1 MRERLIY
8 LGKVYVITIVVFVI
22 AKVVF
27 MVANYEGHAFGVGDV
42 WDVVRHGIGLDLS
55 TGLYV
60 VAVPFLVT
68 MVSVW
73 WPSRVLE
80 TVMKVYYGV
89 IAIAMMLAFTAD
101 TSLYPFWG
109 FKLDA
114 SCLQYL
120 ETPAEA
126 KASVSGGY
134 MAVRFVVIVVGA
146 WMLYLLYRKIH
157 RGGSDHPYP
166 SYSGGEN
173 RAKKSFSG
181 GEVGVGRKTR
191 NTVFYFLCIPLMVI
205 GIRGGLDESTTNIGQ
220 VYFSQDQ
227 FLNHSAVNPVFSF
240 FASLESTSSDNVVYD
255 FYDAG
260 ELKQLTE
267 GLYDNGSVAG
277 DTLLK
282 TQRPN
287 VVVILLE
294 SCGSMFLKVMPN
306 LRKAAQ
312 EGVEFTN
319 CYGNSYRT
327 DRGTVCALSGYL
339 SFPTMS
345 VMKMSNKVSHLPS
358 IAKSLQKE
366 GYHTAYLYGGDINFT
381 KMKGYLISTGFE
393 KLHWKQ
399 DYTEKEQGTS
409 KWGVRDDITFETLRE
424 MVKEA
429 DQTTPARRLLHEDAI
444 AYSGGENR
452 FLIGYSTLSSHEPW
466 DVPEDKF
473 KIPQY
478 NGFWYVDQ
486 CIGRFLKAMKQSEQ
500 WDNLLIVFMPDHS
513 SDFEK
518 YNEQHP
524 DRNRIPMVWTGGA
537 VKGPRKLDMI
547 CNQSDFVAT
556 LLGQMGIS
564 HRDFVFS
571 RDVTSE
577 SYRYPFAIHMFNNGV
592 SMTDSTGFMLYDLT
606 ADKITV
612 STSKEGD
619 RMARTGKAILQ
630 KAAENLRN
638 LGTKN

>member
-1 MRERLIY
+1 
-8 LGKVYVITIVVFVI
+8 
-22 AKVVF
+22 

-60 VAVPFLVT
+60 LAVPFLVT

-89 IAIAMMLAFTAD
+89 IASAMMLAFTAD

-134 MAVRFVVIVVGA
+134 MAVRIVVIVVGA
-146 WMLYLLYRKIH
+146 WVLYRIYEGV
-157 RGGSDHPYP
+157 RSQE
-166 SYSGGEN
+166 SGVRRE
-173 RAKKSFSG
+173 
-181 GEVGVGRKTR
+181 GRYNVAGKAR
-191 NTVFYFLCIPLMVI
+191 STVFYFLCIPLMVI

-294 SCGSMFLKVMPN
+294 SCGSMFMKVMPN

-399 DYTEKEQGTS
+399 DYSEKEQGTS
-409 KWGVRDDITFETLRE
+409 KWGVRDDITFETLE
-424 MVKEA
+424 KMVKEA
-429 DQTTPARRLLHEDAI
+429 DQTTPNRRLLHEDAI

-473 KIPQY
+473 KTPQY

-486 CIGRFLKAMKQSEQ
+486 CIGRFLKAMKRSAQ

-513 SDFEK
+513 SDFEA

-547 CNQSDFVAT
+547 CNQSDFAAT

-577 SYRYPFAIHMFNNGV
+577 SYSYPFAIHMFNNGV

-612 STSKEGD
+612 STSKEGE

-630 KAAENLRN
+630 KAAEDLRN
-638 LGTKN
+638 LGTKEVIKN

>member
-1 MRERLIY
+1 MKERLIY
-8 LGKVYVITIVVFVI
+8 LTKVYLITVCIFVI

-27 MVANYEGHAFGVGDV
+27 MVANYEGHAFGAIDV
-42 WDVVRHGIGLDLS
+42 WEVVRHGLTLDLS
-55 TGLYV
+55 TAIYIISI
-60 VAVPFLVT
+60 PFLLLI
-68 MVSVW
+68 VSVW
-73 WPSRVLE
+73 RMPKGIW
-80 TVMKVYYGV
+80 TVFKIYYG
-89 IAIAMMLAFTAD
+89 IISFAMMLAFTAD

-134 MAVRFVVIVVGA
+134 MAVRIVVIVAGA
-146 WMLYLLYRKIH
+146 WVLYRIYEGV
-157 RGGSDHPYP
+157 RSQE
-166 SYSGGEN
+166 SGVRRE
-173 RAKKSFSG
+173 
-181 GEVGVGRKTR
+181 GRYNVAGKAR
-191 NTVFYFLCIPLMVI
+191 STVFYFLCIPLMVI

-255 FYDAG
+255 FYDQK

-267 GLYDNGSVAG
+267 GLYDNGSMAG

-358 IAKSLQKE
+358 IARSLQKE

-409 KWGVRDDITFETLRE
+409 KWGVRDDITFETLE
-424 MVKEA
+424 KMVKEA
-429 DQTTPARRLLHEDAI
+429 DQTTPNPS
-444 AYSGGENR
+444 YSGGENR

-473 KIPQY
+473 KTPQY

-612 STSKEGD
+612 STSKEGE

-630 KAAENLRN
+630 KAAEDLRN
-638 LGTKN
+638 LGIKE

>member
-60 VAVPFLVT
+60 LAVPFLVT

-134 MAVRFVVIVVGA
+134 MAVRIVVIVAGA
-146 WMLYLLYRKIH
+146 WVLYLLYRKIL

-166 SYSGGEN
+166 SY
-173 RAKKSFSG
+173 SG

-220 VYFSQDQ
+220 VYFSQNQ

-255 FYDAG
+255 FYDKG
-260 ELKQLTE
+260 ELGKLTE

-294 SCGSMFLKVMPN
+294 SCGSMFMKVMPN

-358 IAKSLQKE
+358 IARSLQKE

-399 DYTEKEQGTS
+399 DYTEKEQSTS
-409 KWGVRDDITFETLRE
+409 KWGVRDDITFETLE
-424 MVKEA
+424 KMVKEA
-429 DQTTPARRLLHEDAI
+429 DQ
-444 AYSGGENR
+444 R

-473 KIPQY
+473 KTPQY

-513 SDFEK
+513 SDFEA

-547 CNQSDFVAT
+547 CNQSDFAAT

-630 KAAENLRN
+630 MAAEDLRN
-638 LGTKN
+638 LGTKEVIKN

>member
-60 VAVPFLVT
+60 LAVPFLVT

-134 MAVRFVVIVVGA
+134 MAVRIVVIVAGA
-146 WMLYLLYRKIH
+146 WVLYRI
-157 RGGSDHPYP
+157 Y
-166 SYSGGEN
+166 E
-173 RAKKSFSG
+173 
-181 GEVGVGRKTR
+181 GVRSQELGARREGRYNVAGKAR
-191 NTVFYFLCIPLMVI
+191 STVFYFLCIPLMVI

-267 GLYDNGSVAG
+267 GLYDNGSMAG

-306 LRKAAQ
+306 LRKAAL

-399 DYTEKEQGTS
+399 DYSEKEQGTS
-409 KWGVRDDITFETLRE
+409 KWGVRDDITFETLE
-424 MVKEA
+424 KMVKEA
-429 DQTTPARRLLHEDAI
+429 DQ
-444 AYSGGENR
+444 R

-473 KIPQY
+473 KTPQY

-486 CIGRFLKAMKQSEQ
+486 CIGRFLKAMKQSAQ

-513 SDFEK
+513 SDFEA

-547 CNQSDFVAT
+547 CNQSDFAAT

-630 KAAENLRN
+630 MAAEDLRK
-638 LGTKN
+638 LGTKE

>member
-1 MRERLIY
+1 
-8 LGKVYVITIVVFVI
+8 
-22 AKVVF
+22 
-27 MVANYEGHAFGVGDV
+27 
-42 WDVVRHGIGLDLS
+42 
-55 TGLYV
+55 
-60 VAVPFLVT
+60 
-68 MVSVW
+68 
-73 WPSRVLE
+73 
-80 TVMKVYYGV
+80 
-89 IAIAMMLAFTAD
+89 
-101 TSLYPFWG
+101 
-109 FKLDA
+109 
-114 SCLQYL
+114 
-120 ETPAEA
+120 
-126 KASVSGGY
+126 
-134 MAVRFVVIVVGA
+134 
-146 WMLYLLYRKIH
+146 
-157 RGGSDHPYP
+157 
-166 SYSGGEN
+166 
-173 RAKKSFSG
+173 
-181 GEVGVGRKTR
+181 
-191 NTVFYFLCIPLMVI
+191 
-205 GIRGGLDESTTNIGQ
+205 
-220 VYFSQDQ
+220 
-227 FLNHSAVNPVFSF
+227 
-240 FASLESTSSDNVVYD
+240 
-255 FYDAG
+255 
-260 ELKQLTE
+260 
-267 GLYDNGSVAG
+267 
-277 DTLLK
+277 
-282 TQRPN
+282 
-287 VVVILLE
+287 
-294 SCGSMFLKVMPN
+294 MFLKVMPN

-409 KWGVRDDITFETLRE
+409 KWGVRDDITFETLE
-424 MVKEA
+424 KMVKEA
-429 DQTTPARRLLHEDAI
+429 DQTTPNPS
-444 AYSGGENR
+444 YSGGENR

-473 KIPQY
+473 KTPQY

-612 STSKEGD
+612 STSKEGE

-630 KAAENLRN
+630 KAAEDLRN
-638 LGTKN
+638 LGIKE

>member
-60 VAVPFLVT
+60 LAVPFLVT

-134 MAVRFVVIVVGA
+134 MAVRIMVIVAGA
-146 WMLYLLYRKIH
+146 WMLYRIYK
-157 RGGSDHPYP
+157 GVQGVAGQ
-166 SYSGGEN
+166 YSVAGN
-173 RAKKSFSG
+173 K
-181 GEVGVGRKTR
+181 GRYNVAGKTR
-191 NTVFYFLCIPLMVI
+191 STVFYFLCIPLMVI

-424 MVKEA
+424 MVDSRSQESGVRSEV
-429 DQTTPARRLLHEDAI
+429 DQTTPGPS
-444 AYSGGENR
+444 YSGGEER

-473 KIPQY
+473 KTPQY

-612 STSKEGD
+612 RTSKEGD

-630 KAAENLRN
+630 KAAEDLRN
-638 LGTKN
+638 LGIKE

>member
-8 LGKVYVITIVVFVI
+8 LVKVYVITICVFVI

-27 MVANYEGHAFGVGDV
+27 MVANKEGHPFGIGDV
-42 WDVVRHGIGLDLS
+42 WDVVRHGMGLDLS

-60 VAVPFLVT
+60 LSVPFLVT

-73 WPSRVLE
+73 WPSKALE
-80 TVMKVYYGV
+80 TMMKIYYGV
-89 IAIAMMLAFTAD
+89 IAIAMVLAFTAD

-120 ETPAEA
+120 ATPAEA

-134 MAVRFVVIVVGA
+134 LAVRFVVVMAGA
-146 WMLYLLYRKIH
+146 YLLYRLYHFVECGRWNAEGEYRKPEV
-157 RGGSDHPYP
+157 RGYGDTGGRD
-166 SYSGGEN
+166 YSVAGKV
-173 RAKKSFSG
+173 RS
-181 GEVGVGRKTR
+181 TI
-191 NTVFYFLCIPLMVI
+191 FYIFCIPLMVI
-205 GIRGGLDESTTNIGQ
+205 GIRGGLDESTTNVGQ
-220 VYFSQDQ
+220 VYFSQNQ

-260 ELKQLTE
+260 ELELLTK
-267 GLYDNGSVAG
+267 GLYDSETVAG

-294 SCGSMFLKVMPN
+294 SCGNMFLKVMPN
-306 LRKAAQ
+306 LRKAAK

-345 VMKMSNKVSHLPS
+345 VMKMSNKVSHLPG
-358 IAKSLQKE
+358 IARSLQQE
-366 GYHTAYLYGGDINFT
+366 GYHTEYLYGGDINFT

-399 DYTEKEQGTS
+399 DYTEAEQNTS
-409 KWGVRDDITFETLRE
+409 KWGVRDDITFSTLSKMIDSRNE
-424 MVKEA
+424 EGG
-429 DQTTPARRLLHEDAI
+429 RRNEKC
-444 AYSGGENR
+444 EER

-466 DVPEDKF
+466 DVPENKYEV
-473 KIPQY
+473 PQY

-486 CIGRFLKAMKQSEQ
+486 CIGRFLKEMKQSAQ

-513 SDFEK
+513 SDFEE

-524 DRNRIPMVWTGGA
+524 DRNRIPMIWTGGA

-547 CNQSDFVAT
+547 CNQSDFAAT
-556 LLGQMGIS
+556 LLGQMGIN
-564 HRDFVFS
+564 HKDFVFS

-606 ADKITV
+606 ADRMTV
-612 STSKEGD
+612 STSKEAE
-619 RMARTGKAILQ
+619 RMAKTGKAILQ
-630 KAAENLRN
+630 MAAEDLKN
-638 LGTKN
+638 LGTTNFTN

>member
-60 VAVPFLVT
+60 LAVPFLVT

-134 MAVRFVVIVVGA
+134 MAVRIVVIVVGA
-146 WMLYLLYRKIH
+146 WVLYRIYEGV
-157 RGGSDHPYP
+157 RSQE
-166 SYSGGEN
+166 SGVRRE
-173 RAKKSFSG
+173 
-181 GEVGVGRKTR
+181 GRYNVAGKAR
-191 NTVFYFLCIPLMVI
+191 STVFYFLCIPLMVI

-255 FYDAG
+255 FYDQK

-358 IAKSLQKE
+358 IARSLQQE

-399 DYTEKEQGTS
+399 DYTEKEQSTS
-409 KWGVRDDITFETLRE
+409 KWGVRDDITFETLE
-424 MVKEA
+424 KMVKEA
-429 DQTTPARRLLHEDAI
+429 DQTTPGRRLLHEDAI
-444 AYSGGENR
+444 AYSGGED
-452 FLIGYSTLSSHEPW
+452 E
-466 DVPEDKF
+466 
-473 KIPQY
+473 
-478 NGFWYVDQ
+478 
-486 CIGRFLKAMKQSEQ
+486 
-500 WDNLLIVFMPDHS
+500 
-513 SDFEK
+513 
-518 YNEQHP
+518 
-524 DRNRIPMVWTGGA
+524 A
-537 VKGPRKLDMI
+537 V
-547 CNQSDFVAT
+547 
-556 LLGQMGIS
+556 
-564 HRDFVFS
+564 
-571 RDVTSE
+571 
-577 SYRYPFAIHMFNNGV
+577 
-592 SMTDSTGFMLYDLT
+592 
-606 ADKITV
+606 
-612 STSKEGD
+612 
-619 RMARTGKAILQ
+619 
-630 KAAENLRN
+630 
-638 LGTKN
+638 

>member
-8 LGKVYVITIVVFVI
+8 LVKVYVITICVFVI

-27 MVANYEGHAFGVGDV
+27 MVANKEGHPFGIGDV
-42 WDVVRHGIGLDLS
+42 WDVVRHGMGLDLS

-60 VAVPFLVT
+60 LSVPFLVT

-73 WPSRVLE
+73 WPSKALE
-80 TVMKVYYGV
+80 TMMKIYYGV
-89 IAIAMMLAFTAD
+89 IAIAMVLAFTAD

-120 ETPAEA
+120 ATPAEA

-134 MAVRFVVIVVGA
+134 LAVRFVVVMAGA
-146 WMLYLLYRKIH
+146 YLLYRLYHFVECGRWNAEGEYRKPEV
-157 RGGSDHPYP
+157 RGDGSTGGRD
-166 SYSGGEN
+166 YSVAGKA
-173 RAKKSFSG
+173 RS
-181 GEVGVGRKTR
+181 TI
-191 NTVFYFLCIPLMVI
+191 FYIFCIPLMVI
-205 GIRGGLDESTTNIGQ
+205 GIRGGLDESTTNVGQ
-220 VYFSQDQ
+220 VYFSQNQ

-260 ELKQLTE
+260 ELELLTK
-267 GLYDNGSVAG
+267 GLYDSETVAG

-294 SCGSMFLKVMPN
+294 SCGNMFLKVMPN

-358 IAKSLQKE
+358 IARSLQQE
-366 GYHTAYLYGGDINFT
+366 GYHTEYLYGGDINFT

-399 DYTEKEQGTS
+399 DYTEAEQNTS
-409 KWGVRDDITFETLRE
+409 KWGVRDDITFSTLSKMIDSRNE
-424 MVKEA
+424 EGG
-429 DQTTPARRLLHEDAI
+429 RRNEKC
-444 AYSGGENR
+444 EER

-466 DVPEDKF
+466 DVPENKYEV
-473 KIPQY
+473 PQY

-486 CIGRFLKAMKQSEQ
+486 CIGRFLKEMKQSAQ

-513 SDFEK
+513 SDFEE

-524 DRNRIPMVWTGGA
+524 DRNKIPMIWTGGA

-547 CNQSDFVAT
+547 CNQSDFAAT
-556 LLGQMGIS
+556 LLGQMGIN
-564 HRDFVFS
+564 HKDFVFS

-606 ADKITV
+606 ADRMTV
-612 STSKEGD
+612 STSKEAE
-619 RMARTGKAILQ
+619 RMAKTGKAILQ
-630 KAAENLRN
+630 MAAEDLKN
-638 LGTKN
+638 LGTTNFTN

>member
-1 MRERLIY
+1 M
-8 LGKVYVITIVVFVI
+8 GKVYVITIVVFVI

-60 VAVPFLVT
+60 LAVPFLVT

-134 MAVRFVVIVVGA
+134 MAVRIVVIVAGA
-146 WMLYLLYRKIH
+146 WVLYLLYRKIL

-166 SYSGGEN
+166 SY
-173 RAKKSFSG
+173 SG

-220 VYFSQDQ
+220 VYFSQNQ

-255 FYDAG
+255 FYDKG
-260 ELKQLTE
+260 ELGKLTE

-294 SCGSMFLKVMPN
+294 SCGSMFMKVMPN

-358 IAKSLQKE
+358 IARSLQKE

-399 DYTEKEQGTS
+399 DYTEKEQSTS
-409 KWGVRDDITFETLRE
+409 KWGVRDDITFETLE
-424 MVKEA
+424 KMVKEA
-429 DQTTPARRLLHEDAI
+429 DQ
-444 AYSGGENR
+444 R

-473 KIPQY
+473 KTPQY

-513 SDFEK
+513 SDFEA

-547 CNQSDFVAT
+547 CNQSDFAAT

-630 KAAENLRN
+630 MAAEDLRK
-638 LGTKN
+638 LGTKE

>member
-1 MRERLIY
+1 M
-8 LGKVYVITIVVFVI
+8 GKVYVITIVVFVI

-60 VAVPFLVT
+60 LAVPFLVT

-134 MAVRFVVIVVGA
+134 MAVRIVVIVVGA
-146 WMLYLLYRKIH
+146 WVLYRIYKGV
-157 RGGSDHPYP
+157 RSQE
-166 SYSGGEN
+166 SGVWRE
-173 RAKKSFSG
+173 
-181 GEVGVGRKTR
+181 GRYNVAGKAR
-191 NTVFYFLCIPLMVI
+191 STVFYFLCIPLMVI

-255 FYDAG
+255 FYDQK

-358 IAKSLQKE
+358 IARSLQKE

-409 KWGVRDDITFETLRE
+409 KWGVRDDITFETLE
-424 MVKEA
+424 KMVKEA
-429 DQTTPARRLLHEDAI
+429 DQ
-444 AYSGGENR
+444 R

-473 KIPQY
+473 KTPQY

-486 CIGRFLKAMKQSEQ
+486 CIGRFLKAMKQSAQ

-547 CNQSDFVAT
+547 CNQSDFAAT

-564 HRDFVFS
+564 HKDFVFS